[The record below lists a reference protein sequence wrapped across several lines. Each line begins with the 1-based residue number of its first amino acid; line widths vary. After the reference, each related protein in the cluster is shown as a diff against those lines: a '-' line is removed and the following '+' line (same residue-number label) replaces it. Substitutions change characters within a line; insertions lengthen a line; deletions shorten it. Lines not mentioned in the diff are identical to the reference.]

1 MKYKT
6 VGFILLVFLAL
17 VLLANCGPAAP
28 TLPNTGGGEAVP
40 TEIPQVTATAPPQVG
55 PDRALLYEQRLLSLD
70 WPQKIRLGDSDV
82 IHLSLEMDPNG
93 TLTPTAQYAGHTIE
107 GAPIQIPNLYDTHNL
122 VAEARLDLADA
133 AVSPQGVI
141 SEPLRPG
148 QTLHYYWSVSPN
160 QLGTKRGTLW
170 LYLNLVPK
178 AGGETERLPLI
189 SKPIEIESVSV
200 LGLPADLA
208 RWGGRIGSF
217 ASFLLGLPWIESL
230 LKKLFE
236 KPPKD
241 SSRNSNA

>member
-1 MKYKT
+1 M
-6 VGFILLVFLAL
+6 
-17 VLLANCGPAAP
+17 
-28 TLPNTGGGEAVP
+28 
-40 TEIPQVTATAPPQVG
+40 G

-208 RWGGRIGSF
+208 RWGEEL
-217 ASFLLGLPWIESL
+217 ALLPVSCWDYPGLNRCSKNCL
-230 LKKLFE
+230 
-236 KPPKD
+236 
-241 SSRNSNA
+241 RNPQKIPAAIQMLEY